1 MKATLFTQDFSPLP
15 LNIHKTPFAPVTH
28 HKPEGFMLTGT
39 FLVDKKTKHKGA
51 EGTDLW
57 SNSKIIFIENT
68 NLYLSIKEK
77 QKKYPVKTGY

>member
-1 MKATLFTQDFSPLP
+1 
-15 LNIHKTPFAPVTH
+15 
-28 HKPEGFMLTGT
+28 MLTGT